1 MDNKELISI
10 IDNYKEYPN
19 KDLAKVLQFISSE
32 FEITKN
38 NIIQLSEHL
47 DYLESS
53 YNKILKEYESRK

>member
-10 IDNYKEYPN
+10 INNYKEYPN
-19 KDLAKVLQFISSE
+19 KDLDKVLQFISSE